1 MGNFL
6 KMRGRKVFCIKV
18 GGSLLFQENEP
29 DANYIKK
36 LCSILKELA
45 GEGKVCVVVG
55 GGFIAQKYVSTA
67 RELGAQE
74 SFCDLIGIEAVRNN
88 ARLLIAALGED
99 LCYPSPPSSFQE
111 AVRALASDK
120 KILVL
125 GGFQP
130 GQSTNAVAASIA
142 DYARSKILINATDV
156 DGVYTSDPEKD
167 PKAKKIEEMT
177 IDDLIKL
184 INTYSHKAGEYPLF
198 DIVASQ
204 MLKRGGISLVVLD
217 GKDPE
222 NIKKVI
228 KGERIGTLIKPKKTG
243 KA

>member
-1 MGNFL
+1 
-6 KMRGRKVFCIKV
+6 MRGRKVFCLKV
-18 GGSLLFQENEP
+18 GGSLLFRDNEP
-29 DANYIKK
+29 DTAYIQK
-36 LCSILKELA
+36 LCSVLKELA

-55 GGFIAQKYVSTA
+55 GGFIAQEYVSTA

-74 SFCDLIGIEAVRNN
+74 SFCDLIGIEVARNN
-88 ARLLIAALGED
+88 ARLLIAALGEE

-142 DYARSKILINATDV
+142 DYTRSEILINATDI

-167 PKAKKIEEMT
+167 PKAKKFDRITYLEALNKRLRVMDAT
-177 IDDLIKL
+177 ALSLCLDNKLPIIVFDLETHNSIQK
-184 INTYSHKAGEYPLF
+184 
-198 DIVASQ
+198 
-204 MLKRGGISLVVLD
+204 VVL
-217 GKDPE
+217 
-222 NIKKVI
+222 
-228 KGERIGTLIKPKKTG
+228 GEQIGTLVSSEIKNG
-243 KA
+243 N